1 MVVFSHVGWVA
12 GSVAQYLIPFIFVL
26 TAVVFFHELGH
37 FLIGRLCGVKIDSFS
52 IGFGPELFA
61 FVDRGGTRW
70 RVAAIPLGG
79 YVKFHGDL
87 NAASVPDPQ
96 ALASMS
102 RAERDVSF
110 AGQPVWKRAA
120 IVAAGPMASF
130 LFAIAVF
137 SATIFVSGQRIL
149 LPRVQVV
156 PLACPELATSLPARP
171 DFAALDTPLYASTQ
185 DYQLAQNS
193 AAEIAGFKPGDLVVS
208 IDGKPIETFF
218 DIQSIVSMSADAA
231 LTFEVQ
237 RGGSLVRLQATPR
250 RAVVS
255 TPFGKQRE
263 ARLGIQ
269 ASDDPADVRIER
281 VGPVGAVAL
290 GTKKTW
296 QILDVTATFLGR
308 LFVGREAAN
317 QVSGPIG
324 IAAMSGEMAK
334 LGFDT
339 LLNWA
344 AILSASIG
352 FFNLLPIPL
361 LDGGHLLYFGIEAAR
376 GRPLSLRAQEV
387 GFRIGLAIVAL
398 LMVFA
403 TSNDLIRYI
412 PKIFGFTG

>member
-1 MVVFSHVGWVA
+1 
-12 GSVAQYLIPFIFVL
+12 
-26 TAVVFFHELGH
+26 
-37 FLIGRLCGVKIDSFS
+37 
-52 IGFGPELFA
+52 
-61 FVDRGGTRW
+61 
-70 RVAAIPLGG
+70 
-79 YVKFHGDL
+79 
-87 NAASVPDPQ
+87 
-96 ALASMS
+96 
-102 RAERDVSF
+102 
-110 AGQPVWKRAA
+110 
-120 IVAAGPMASF
+120 
-130 LFAIAVF
+130 
-137 SATIFVSGQRIL
+137 
-149 LPRVQVV
+149 
-156 PLACPELATSLPARP
+156 
-171 DFAALDTPLYASTQ
+171 
-185 DYQLAQNS
+185 
-193 AAEIAGFKPGDLVVS
+193 
-208 IDGKPIETFF
+208 
-218 DIQSIVSMSADAA
+218 
-231 LTFEVQ
+231 
-237 RGGSLVRLQATPR
+237 
-250 RAVVS
+250 
-255 TPFGKQRE
+255 
-263 ARLGIQ
+263 
-269 ASDDPADVRIER
+269 
-281 VGPVGAVAL
+281 GAVAL